1 MTASKAMPFALATL
15 AALAVQPLVLVVWL
29 VGPSLFL
36 GGSHPPLGDLGA
48 LGLVTS
54 IVAAPFVMLIGI
66 PAALLLRHHPHRGWW
81 LALIG
86 FLGAALPVG
95 ALSASNIASLGDLG
109 PALIFGLHGLAGA
122 TAFHATWWL
131 SERVMCRAERL
142 SPRAGAAPHPRRSS
156 RRYGTAPAP
165 AMRHQDGR

>member
-1 MTASKAMPFALATL
+1 MTASKAMPIALATL

-81 LALIG
+81 LALVG
-86 FLGAALPVG
+86 FLGAALPV
-95 ALSASNIASLGDLG
+95 AIPSAGDVASLADLG
-109 PALIFGLHGLAGA
+109 PTVVFGLHGLAGA
-122 TAFHATWWL
+122 TAFHATWRL
-131 SERVMCRAERL
+131 SERVMCRADGL
-142 SPRAGAAPHPRRSS
+142 SPRANAAPNPPRSG
-156 RRYGTAPAP
+156 RRYRAAPA
-165 AMRHQDGR
+165 AAVRHRDGR